1 MAKSF
6 FNIINQSAD
15 SAVISIEGTIGGWD
29 WDLWD
34 RVNTGRIIR
43 RQLKELG
50 DVANIEVRICS
61 LGGDVDEALQIHDA
75 LKDHSATVTT
85 IINGFC
91 ASAATI
97 IALAGDVRKISKNSV
112 YLIHKCSS
120 GVSGN
125 EHDLQMEL
133 DSQKTVNDILYNM
146 YKEVCKKSDAE
157 LTELFDAD
165 NGHGKWIKPEE
176 AVDFGFCTEVYNES
190 QPSAKVAMA
199 DAETLAKLNYPS
211 LPDGTPVQVD
221 DVVSEHEER
230 LFRRII
236 DKARELFAPKTQVE
250 PSIINQ
256 NQQAMKKFLAV
267 FAYLGALLAIKDDQ
281 EYDDQAGHTLTNE
294 ELGKVEAELA
304 AYAQLKHDHQTL
316 TAERDKLKKDNET
329 LTSERDSYKAKW
341 ESKPQDVTKVNGSD
355 PVDDITDNAGYE
367 RLEKMI

>member
-6 FNIINQSAD
+6 FNIISNSAEK
-15 SAVISIEGTIGGWD
+15 AVIEIDGTIGGWD

-43 RQLKELG
+43 SQLKELG

-75 LKDHSATVTT
+75 LKDHRATVTT
-85 IINGFC
+85 VINGFC

-120 GVSGN
+120 YASGN

-190 QPSAKVAMA
+190 QPTAKVAMA

-221 DVVSEHEER
+221 DVVTEHEER
-230 LFRRII
+230 LIRKII

-250 PSIINQ
+250 PIINQ
-256 NQQAMKKFLAV
+256 KQSVMKKFLAV
-267 FAYLGALLAIKDDQ
+267 FVCLGALLAIKDDQ
-281 EYDDQAGHTLTNE
+281 EYDEQTGHTLTNE
-294 ELGKVEAELA
+294 ELGKVESELA
-304 AYAQLKHDHQTL
+304 AYAQLKQDHQTL
-316 TAERDKLKKDNET
+316 TAERDQLKKDNAT

-341 ESKPQDVTKVNGSD
+341 EAKPQDVTNVSGKD
-355 PVDDITDNAGYE
+355 PVDDITANAGYE
-367 RLEKMI
+367 RLEKMIY

>member
-6 FNIINQSAD
+6 FNIINKSTD
-15 SAVISIEGTIGGWD
+15 SAVISIDGTIGGWD
-29 WDLWD
+29 WDSWD
-34 RVNTGRIIR
+34 RVNTGRLIR

-50 DVANIEVRICS
+50 DVSNIEVRICS

-120 GVSGN
+120 LASGN

-146 YKEVCKKSDAE
+146 YKEVCKKSDEE

-165 NGHGKWIKPEE
+165 NGHGRWIKPEE

-211 LPDGTPVQVD
+211 LPDGTPMQVD

-230 LFRRII
+230 LIRRII

-250 PSIINQ
+250 PFIINQ
-256 NQQAMKKFLAV
+256 NQPAMKKFLAV

-281 EYDDQAGHTLTNE
+281 EYDDQAGHTLSNE

-316 TAERDKLKKDNET
+316 TAERDQLKKDNET

-341 ESKPQDVTKVNGSD
+341 EAKPQDVTNVSGKD
-355 PVDDITDNAGYE
+355 PVDDITDNAGYD

>member
-1 MAKSF
+1 MAEKSF
-6 FNIINQSAD
+6 FNIISNSAEK
-15 SAVISIEGTIGGWD
+15 AVIEIDGTIGGWD

-43 RQLKELG
+43 SQLKELG
-50 DVANIEVRICS
+50 DVSNIEVRICS

-75 LKDHSATVTT
+75 LKDHRATVTT
-85 IINGFC
+85 VINGFC

-120 GVSGN
+120 YASGN

-230 LFRRII
+230 LIKRII

-250 PSIINQ
+250 PIINQ
-256 NQQAMKKFLAV
+256 KQSVMKKFLAV
-267 FAYLGALLAIKDDQ
+267 FVCLGALLAIKDDQ

-294 ELGKVEAELA
+294 ELGKVESELA
-304 AYAQLKHDHQTL
+304 AYAQLKQDHETL
-316 TAERDKLKKDNET
+316 TAERDQLKKDNAT
-329 LTSERDSYKAKW
+329 LTAERDDYKAKW
-341 ESKPQDVTKVNGSD
+341 ENAPHYVNPVEGTD
-355 PVDDITDNAGYE
+355 PDEDITANAGYE